1 MQHQPSD
8 LHPAVLDMHS
18 DLRRGTI
25 SRREF
30 LRIATL
36 LGTSAATAYV
46 LAGCGL
52 LSDEHTISNTVRSSR
67 TAIRRGGEIRI
78 GSLVPQAV
86 DHPARL
92 SWVESANQLRQV
104 AEYLT
109 ETRADGTTRPWLL
122 EHWDVD
128 EDMKTWT
135 LFLRRG
141 ILFNN
146 GDELTADDVLFN
158 FQQWLDP
165 AIQSSMRTLL
175 ALSPTN
181 IERVDDYT
189 IRLHLHSPQLG
200 LPESLFHYPAM
211 ILHRG
216 FEGNFIDQPV
226 GTGPFLLE
234 TYQPG
239 ERAVFVRRVDY
250 WRSGADGLPL
260 PYLDRL
266 IYLDLEPVDRVA
278 AMQGGLIDTIVEPS
292 PADWAALSVVPNI
305 NILSTRSAQTLVLR
319 MRVDREPWADVRV
332 RNALK
337 LCQDREKIL
346 QASFLGQGDL
356 ALDAHVAPVHP
367 AYCVQSIPAYD
378 PEGARRLLAEAG
390 YPDGL
395 TVTLTTKNDRSE
407 PELARALREL
417 AAPGG
422 FRINVNIVSPPRY
435 WEQWTEVELGL
446 TSWIHRPLATMT
458 LALGYGSDRQGNPAP
473 WNETHWVNTEFN
485 TLLREAERTLD
496 VDARRTLMCQMQT
509 IMQEQGPVGISYW
522 RHVWNIS
529 RAGFHGIQAHP
540 NGYDMFYAV
549 WKDAD

>member
-1 MQHQPSD
+1 MKHQPSKI
-8 LHPAVLDMHS
+8 HPAVLDMQS
-18 DLRRGTI
+18 DMRRGTI
-25 SRREF
+25 TRREF

-36 LGTSAATAYV
+36 LGTSAATAYA

-52 LSDEHTISNTVRSSR
+52 VPGEPTASDTGRPFIP
-67 TAIRRGGEIRI
+67 AIRRGGEMKL
-78 GSLVPQAV
+78 GSLVPQEV

-92 SWVESANQLRQV
+92 AWTESANQLRQV

-122 EHWDVD
+122 EDWDAD
-128 EDMKTWT
+128 RDMKTWT

-165 AIQSSMRTLL
+165 AIRSSMRTLL
-175 ALSPTN
+175 PLRSTN

-189 IRLHLHSPQLG
+189 IRLHLDTAQLG
-200 LPESLFHYPAM
+200 LPEHLFHYPAM

-216 FEGNFIDQPV
+216 FEGNFIEQPV
-226 GTGPFLLE
+226 GTGPFVLE

-239 ERAVFVRRVDY
+239 ERAVLVRRVDY
-250 WRSGADGLPL
+250 WRAGADGLPL

-278 AMQGGLIDTIVEPS
+278 AMQGGLIDTIVEPGS
-292 PADWAALSVVPNI
+292 ADWAALSVVPNI

-319 MRVDREPWADVRV
+319 MRVDREPWSDVRV

-356 ALDAHVAPVHP
+356 AIDAHVAPVHP
-367 AYCVQSIPAYD
+367 AYCVQPIPEYD
-378 PEGARRLLAEAG
+378 PVGARRLLAEAG

-395 TVTLTTKNDRSE
+395 NVTLTTKNDRSE

-417 AAPGG
+417 AEPGG
-422 FRINVNIVSPPRY
+422 FRIDLNILSPPRY
-435 WEQWTEVELGL
+435 WAQWTEVDLGL
-446 TSWIHRPLATMT
+446 TMWIHRPLATMT
-458 LALGYGSDRQGNPAP
+458 LALGYAGDEQGNPAP
-473 WNETHWVNTEFN
+473 WNETHWVDAEFN
-485 TLLREAERTLD
+485 ALLREAERTVN
-496 VDARRTLMCQMQT
+496 VDDRRALMCQMQT
-509 IMQEQGPVGISYW
+509 IMQEQGPIGISYW

-529 RAGFHGIQAHP
+529 RAGFHGIQVHP
-540 NGYDMFYAV
+540 NGYDMLYAV